1 MTPKHRSKKQPI
13 RTKTS
18 GLGVLFA
25 SSTWRYAIASGVLG
39 TVIIAGVLASPIVR
53 IDSVKALGDT
63 RTTAAEILQAAKVG
77 HGSSMVL
84 LDTGAIAARV
94 EELPWVKRARVE
106 RQWPTTLTI
115 VVSERKPVATTVNQQ
130 GNVVAVDASGR
141 ILGATQSRL
150 GLPGLAILGKAGQVG
165 SKLPASAAP
174 CLSVA
179 SSMPSAFSTQVR
191 AIVCIRSH
199 LQLVFPGPVAFELSL
214 ATDLQAK
221 YVAIASMISK
231 VTFHSYDTVDVS
243 NPANVTITPQPHA

>member
-18 GLGVLFA
+18 DLGVLFA

-53 IDSVKALGDT
+53 IDSVKALGGT

-179 SSMPSAFSTQVR
+179 SSLPSAFSTQVR